1 MGGNPKGFHVY
12 PSQKK
17 VMPGTR
23 NFAKTETPWKNI
35 KENKS
40 FVTTRKN
47 SSQIAYILQVLS
59 LDKVKKLLR
68 L

>member
-1 MGGNPKGFHVY
+1 
-12 PSQKK
+12 
-17 VMPGTR
+17 MPGTR